1 VTLQDI
7 GQWACVEG
15 GVPKVVALVVAIM
28 GEGMDIWVEDVA
40 TPTQIT
46 SHDRTNGFVARSI

>member
-1 VTLQDI
+1 
-7 GQWACVEG
+7 VEG
-15 GVPKVVALVVAIM
+15 GVPEVVALVVVAIM

>member
-15 GVPKVVALVVAIM
+15 GVPEVVVVAIM